1 VSGRRNRPKHP
12 KRPTRKM
19 RRPAR
24 AGCGKVGYRDR
35 AEAIEWLHI
44 LTGAKQRHG
53 SDNKLETRV
62 YECDRCHAAGAGSV
76 WHTTSQ
82 ERRTA

>member
-1 VSGRRNRPKHP
+1 VTRRNRPKHP

-24 AGCGKVGYRDR
+24 TGCGKVGYRDR

-44 LTGAKQRHG
+44 LTGAKQRHLSG
-53 SDNKLETRV
+53 NKLETRV
-62 YECDRCHAAGAGSV
+62 YVCNLCPGEV

-82 ERRTA
+82 QQRTW